1 MKVYSIVK
9 ENILYSRYLCCT
21 LVRPSIYSY
30 YLFPCIRLTR
40 SQLTTAVKDQLH
52 GYFEKILYH
61 EKDCNISWYGEN
73 LRVKAYKADSCENE
87 PERMSVR

>member
-21 LVRPSIYSY
+21 LVRPSICSY
-30 YLFPCIRLTR
+30 YLFSCIRLTR
-40 SQLTTAVKDQLH
+40 SQLTTAVKDQLY

-61 EKDCNISWYGEN
+61 EKDCNISWCGEN
-73 LRVKAYKADSCENE
+73 LRVKRIVAKMRRKE
-87 PERMSVR
+87 